1 MTQIMIIGGTDS
13 SGGAGLTRDT
23 ATAHAL
29 GVSVLPVVTAVTAQT
44 DWAVVDMALMP
55 PDLIEAQISAG
66 FAGGGPSCVKIGML
80 GTSVIAQ
87 VVAEALADCRVPI
100 VLDPVLA
107 STSGK
112 SLLAGGLPQ
121 ALIERADLITPNLVE
136 AARLTGKEDAGI
148 SDQARALLDRGA
160 GAVLIKGGH
169 GQGRDAVDHLFD
181 QQGHYAFTAPRLA
194 KGKRGTGCTL
204 ATAIACLL
212 AQGKALDVACGEAKS
227 FVHGWLSA

>member
-44 DWAVVDMALMP
+44 DRAVVDMALMP
-55 PDLIEAQISAG
+55 PDLIAAQISAG

-80 GTSVIAQ
+80 GTRAIAL
-87 VVAEALADCRVPI
+87 VVAEALADCRVP
-100 VLDPVLA
+100 VVHDPVLA

-112 SLLAGGLPQ
+112 SLLAGVLPEV
-121 ALIERADLITPNLVE
+121 LIERADLITPNLVE
-136 AARLTGKEDAGI
+136 AARLTGKDDAGI
-148 SDQARALLDRGA
+148 SDQARAFLDRGA

-181 QQGHYAFTAPRLA
+181 QQRHYTFTAPRLA

>member
-44 DWAVVDMALMP
+44 DRAVVDMALMP
-55 PDLIEAQISAG
+55 PDLIAAQISAG
-66 FAGGGPSCVKIGML
+66 FAGGRPSRVKIGML
-80 GTSVIAQ
+80 GTRAIAL
-87 VVAEALADCRVPI
+87 VVAEALADCRVPV

-112 SLLAGGLPQ
+112 SLLAGMLPE

-136 AARLTGKEDAGI
+136 AARLTGKGDAGI
-148 SDQARALLDRGA
+148 SDQASALLDRGA

-181 QQGHYAFTAPRLA
+181 QQGHYTFTAPRLA

-204 ATAIACLL
+204 ATAIACSL